1 MADWHLKELRDEIE
15 QRGWRI
21 TVEHPGDDYSIS
33 ATWEIQ
39 RSSKLPTIFIDFEG
53 LDDMVCLPI
62 EQSYGCH
69 IRGQKLCGLYFG
81 RRGEG
86 RSQIRQAW
94 KDELT
99 LFIQTL
105 DKGKGE

>member
-1 MADWHLKELRDEIE
+1 
-15 QRGWRI
+15 
-21 TVEHPGDDYSIS
+21 
-33 ATWEIQ
+33 
-39 RSSKLPTIFIDFEG
+39 
-53 LDDMVCLPI
+53 MVCLPI

-69 IRGQKLCGLYFG
+69 IRGQKSCGLYFG

-94 KDELT
+94 KDELK

-105 DKGKGE
+105 DKGTGE